1 MQNHINIRNNI
12 PTFAL
17 FTNSIY
23 YILQSYFMKK
33 LSTFLFLFLSLTI
46 YAQPPVGY
54 YSAAEGKNT
63 SALRTSLQA
72 IISNGTTDVGYDG
85 LWAAYNK
92 TDVNSSGNVW
102 DMYSNCTFTPGTK
115 KCGNYSAECDCYNR
129 EHTSPQSWF
138 SSNAPMV
145 SDIFNVYPTDGKV
158 NGYRSNYPYGEVGTA
173 TYTSINGSKL
183 GSSSFPDYTGTV
195 FEPINE
201 YKGDFARTYFYMATR
216 YAGLCE
222 SWIAGANVV
231 YSTANLG
238 LTTYAMN
245 LFLKWSRQD
254 PVSAKEIMRNN
265 AAYGIQNNRNPFID
279 NPGLE
284 EYIWGNK
291 TTQVFSTTIITTPY
305 LGSPSSGAIV
315 DFGKVAYQTTDTAS
329 IYIKGANLTGDLT
342 VALSGANVTVFSIPM
357 TTISKANAEAGYRL
371 ALNFTAQTLGLQTAQ
386 LTLSGGGI
394 TSTTITLNATSV
406 DGFLALSANNITTNS
421 FTANWTSS
429 ANATGYKL
437 DVYSFVGNGTALP
450 TTLLEQDFLTGTG
463 TSGVPSGWTGTGYT
477 DNSLASAIKL
487 SSGGNSGKVT
497 TPVLDL
503 STTATVLT
511 VRAKQYGTDAGAK
524 LAVLVNADTLVKW
537 TTAVAYQDFTVE
549 VPIKTTTSTISL
561 FSFLGSGHRVYVDYL
576 KLATQGVAQMP
587 VSVAGYPKSVGAV
600 LNYSVTDLQADSAY
614 YYTVIPE
621 GNTTIISDQIK
632 VRTLKVNSGVEQTK
646 ENLII
651 WTATTEGLLI
661 RNLPSDCSIT
671 VLDMMGKQIRSFR
684 DVSTELKVI
693 LPQKGMYILQVKQDQ
708 HFNSYKIR
716 F

>member
-1 MQNHINIRNNI
+1 
-12 PTFAL
+12 
-17 FTNSIY
+17 
-23 YILQSYFMKK
+23 MKK
-33 LSTFLFLFLSLTI
+33 LSTILFLFLSLSI

-72 IISNGTTDVGYDG
+72 IISNGTYDVGYGG
-85 LWAAYNK
+85 LWTAYRT

-102 DMYSNCTFTPGTK
+102 DMYSNCTFTLGTK
-115 KCGNYSAECDCYNR
+115 QCGSYSAECDCYNR

-138 SSNAPMV
+138 SSASPMV

-158 NGYRSNYPYGEVGTA
+158 NGERSNYPYGEVGTA

-195 FEPINE
+195 FEPLNE

-222 SWIAGANVV
+222 NWIAGANVV

-254 PVSAKEIMRNN
+254 PVSAKEIVRNN
-265 AAYGIQNNRNPFID
+265 AAYGVQNNRNPFID

-291 TTQVFSTTIITTPY
+291 TTQVFSTSNVTTPY
-305 LGSPSSGAIV
+305 LGSPSSGAVV
-315 DFGKVAYQTTDTAS
+315 DFGKVGYQTTDTAS

-342 VALSGANVTVFSIPM
+342 VVLSGTNASVFSMPL

-371 ALNFTAQTLGLQTAQ
+371 ALNFSAQTLGLQTAQ
-386 LTLSGGGI
+386 LTISGGGI
-394 TSTTITLNATSV
+394 TTSSVILNATSV
-406 DGFLALSANNITTNS
+406 DGFLALSANNITNNS

-437 DVYSFVGNGTALP
+437 DVYSFVGDGSAAP

-463 TSGVPSGWTGTGYT
+463 TSGVPTGWVGSGYT
-477 DNSLASAIKL
+477 DNSLASAVKL
-487 SSGGNSGKVT
+487 SSGSNTGKVT
-497 TPVLDL
+497 TPLLDL
-503 STTATVLT
+503 STSATVLT
-511 VRAKQYGTDAGAK
+511 VKAKQYGTDAGAK
-524 LAVLVNADTLVKW
+524 LVVLVNADTLVKW
-537 TTAVAYQDFTVE
+537 TTAVAYQDFTVNI
-549 VPIKTTTSTISL
+549 PIKTSTSTISL
-561 FSFLGSGHRVYVDYL
+561 FAFAGSGHRVYVDYA
-576 KLATQGVAQMP
+576 KVATQGVAQMP
-587 VSVAGYPKSVGAV
+587 VSLAGYPKSVGSV
-600 LNYSVTDLQADSAY
+600 LNYAVTDLQSDSAY
-614 YYTVIPE
+614 YYTVTPE
-621 GNTTIISDQIK
+621 GNSTVMSDQIK
-632 VRTLKVNSGVEQTK
+632 VRTLKVNSGVEVNK
-646 ENLII
+646 ETLII
-651 WTATTEGLLI
+651 WSVTSEGVI
-661 RNLPSDCSIT
+661 VRNLPSGCSVN
-671 VLDMMGKQIRSFR
+671 VLDMMGKQIRSF
-684 DVSTELKVI
+684 SNATSELRLT

-716 F
+716 Y

>member
-1 MQNHINIRNNI
+1 MKRLFTFLLLSISIS
-12 PTFAL
+12 TFAEVP
-17 FTNSIY
+17 T
-23 YILQSYFMKK
+23 
-33 LSTFLFLFLSLTI
+33 
-46 YAQPPVGY
+46 GY
-54 YSAAEGKNT
+54 YTSAEGKNT
-63 SALRTSLQA
+63 TTLRTSLQA
-72 IISNGTTDVGYDG
+72 IISNGTLDVGYGG
-85 LWAAYNK
+85 LWTAYGK

-102 DMYSNCTFTPGTK
+102 DMYSNCTFTLGTK
-115 KCGNYSAECDCYNR
+115 QCGSYSAECDCYNR

-138 SSNAPMV
+138 NSASPMV

-158 NGYRSNYPYGEVGTA
+158 NGERSNYPYGEVGTA

-183 GSSSFPDYTGTV
+183 GSSSSVDYTGIV
-195 FEPINE
+195 FEPIDE

-222 SWIAGANVV
+222 SWIAGANVI

-238 LTTYAMN
+238 FTTYAKN

-291 TTQVFSTTIITTPY
+291 TTEVFSTSTVTTPY
-305 LGSPSSGAIV
+305 LGSPSNGATV

-329 IYIKGANLTGDLT
+329 VFIKGANLTGDLT
-342 VALSGANVTVFSIPM
+342 VALSGTNAALFSISSA
-357 TTISKANAEAGYRL
+357 TISMANAVAGYRL
-371 ALNFTAQTLGLQTAQ
+371 PLNYSAQTLGTQTAL
-386 LTLSGGGI
+386 LTISGGGI
-394 TSTTITLNATSV
+394 TTISITLSATSV

-429 ANATGYKL
+429 ANATGYTL
-437 DVYSFVGNGTALP
+437 NVYSLVGDGTAVP

-463 TSGVPSGWTGTGYT
+463 TTGVPAGWTGSGYT
-477 DNSLASAIKL
+477 DNSLASAIKF
-487 SSGGNSGKVT
+487 SSGSNYGKLT

-503 STTATVLT
+503 STSATTLT

-537 TTAVAYQDFTVE
+537 TTAVAYQDFSVNI
-549 VPIKTTTSTISL
+549 PIKTSTSNIS
-561 FSFLGSGHRVYVDYL
+561 FYAFAGSGHRVYLDYV
-576 KLATQGVAQMP
+576 KLTTQGVAQAP
-587 VSVAGYPKSVGAV
+587 VSVSGYPKSIGTA
-600 LNYSVTDLQADSAY
+600 LNYTVTNLQSDSAY
-614 YYTVIPE
+614 FYTVAPE
-621 GNTTIISDQIK
+621 GNSTLMSDQIK
-632 VRTLKVNSGVEQTK
+632 VRTLKLNSGIEEHK

-651 WTATTEGLLI
+651 WTATTDGI
-661 RNLPSDCSIT
+661 TVRNLPANCNVS
-671 VLDMMGKQIRSFR
+671 VFDMIGKQVQSLQGISSEIKLSLSR
-684 DVSTELKVI
+684 
-693 LPQKGMYILQVKQDQ
+693 KGIYLLQVKQNQ
-708 HFNSYKIR
+708 ELNAYKII

>member
-1 MQNHINIRNNI
+1 MKRLFTFLLLSISIS
-12 PTFAL
+12 TFAEVP
-17 FTNSIY
+17 T
-23 YILQSYFMKK
+23 
-33 LSTFLFLFLSLTI
+33 
-46 YAQPPVGY
+46 GY
-54 YSAAEGKNT
+54 YTSAEGKNT
-63 SALRTSLQA
+63 TTLRTSLQA
-72 IISNGTTDVGYDG
+72 IISNGTLDVGYGG
-85 LWAAYNK
+85 LWTAYGK

-102 DMYSNCTFTPGTK
+102 DMYSNCTFTLGTK
-115 KCGNYSAECDCYNR
+115 QCGSYSAECDCYNR

-138 SSNAPMV
+138 NSASPMV

-158 NGYRSNYPYGEVGTA
+158 NGERSNYPYGEVGTA

-183 GSSSFPDYTGTV
+183 GSSSSVDYTGIV
-195 FEPINE
+195 FEPIDE

-222 SWIAGANVV
+222 SWIAGANVI

-238 LTTYAMN
+238 FTTYAKN

-291 TTQVFSTTIITTPY
+291 TTEVFSTSTVTTPY
-305 LGSPSSGAIV
+305 LGSPSNGATV

-329 IYIKGANLTGDLT
+329 VFIKGANLTGDLT
-342 VALSGANVTVFSIPM
+342 VALSGTNAASFSIST
-357 TTISKANAEAGYRL
+357 TTISKAIAEAGYRL
-371 ALNFTAQTLGLQTAQ
+371 PLNFSAQALGMQTAL
-386 LTLSGGGI
+386 LTISGGGI
-394 TSTTITLNATSV
+394 TTSSITLSATSV

-429 ANATGYKL
+429 ANATGYTL
-437 DVYSFVGNGTALP
+437 NVYSLVGDGTAVP

-463 TSGVPSGWTGTGYT
+463 TTGVPSGWTGSGYT
-477 DNSLASAIKL
+477 DNSLASAIKF
-487 SSGGNSGKVT
+487 SSGSNYGKLT

-503 STTATVLT
+503 STSATTLT

-537 TTAVAYQDFTVE
+537 TTAVAYQDFSVNI
-549 VPIKTTTSTISL
+549 PIKTSTSNIS
-561 FSFLGSGHRVYVDYL
+561 FYAFAGSGHRVYLDYV
-576 KLATQGVAQMP
+576 KLTTQGVAQAP
-587 VSVAGYPKSVGAV
+587 VSVSGYPKSIGTA
-600 LNYSVTDLQADSAY
+600 LNYTVTNLQSDSAY
-614 YYTVIPE
+614 FYTVAPE
-621 GNTTIISDQIK
+621 GNSTLMSDQIK
-632 VRTLKVNSGVEQTK
+632 VRTLKLNSGIEEHK

-651 WTATTEGLLI
+651 WTATTDGI
-661 RNLPSDCSIT
+661 TVRNLPANCNVS
-671 VLDMMGKQIRSFR
+671 VFDMIGKQVQSFQGISSEIKLSLSR
-684 DVSTELKVI
+684 
-693 LPQKGMYILQVKQDQ
+693 KGIYLLQVKQNQ
-708 HFNSYKIR
+708 ELNAYKII

>member
-1 MQNHINIRNNI
+1 MKRLFTFLLLSISIS
-12 PTFAL
+12 TFAEVP
-17 FTNSIY
+17 T
-23 YILQSYFMKK
+23 
-33 LSTFLFLFLSLTI
+33 
-46 YAQPPVGY
+46 GY
-54 YSAAEGKNT
+54 YTSAEGKNT
-63 SALRTSLQA
+63 TTLRTSLQA
-72 IISNGTTDVGYDG
+72 IISNGTLDVGYGG
-85 LWAAYNK
+85 LWTAYGK

-102 DMYSNCTFTPGTK
+102 DMYSNCTFTLGTK
-115 KCGNYSAECDCYNR
+115 QCGSYSAECDCYNR

-138 SSNAPMV
+138 NSASPMV

-158 NGYRSNYPYGEVGTA
+158 NGERSNYPYGEVGTA

-183 GSSSFPDYTGTV
+183 GSSSSVDYTGIV
-195 FEPINE
+195 FEPIDE

-222 SWIAGANVV
+222 SWIAGANVI

-238 LTTYAMN
+238 FTTYAKN

-291 TTQVFSTTIITTPY
+291 TTEVFSTSTVTTPY
-305 LGSPSSGAIV
+305 LGSPSNGATV

-329 IYIKGANLTGDLT
+329 VFIKGANLTGDLT
-342 VALSGANVTVFSIPM
+342 VALSGTNAALFSISSA
-357 TTISKANAEAGYRL
+357 TISMANAVAGYRL
-371 ALNFTAQTLGLQTAQ
+371 PLNYSAQTLGTQTAL
-386 LTLSGGGI
+386 LTISGGGI
-394 TSTTITLNATSV
+394 TTISITLSATSV

-429 ANATGYKL
+429 ANATGYTL
-437 DVYSFVGNGTALP
+437 NVYSLVGDGTAAP

-463 TSGVPSGWTGTGYT
+463 TTGVPSGWTGSGYT
-477 DNSLASAIKL
+477 DNSLASAIKF
-487 SSGGNSGKVT
+487 SSGSNYGKLT

-503 STTATVLT
+503 STSATTLT

-537 TTAVAYQDFTVE
+537 TTAVAYQDFSVNI
-549 VPIKTTTSTISL
+549 PIKTSTSNIS
-561 FSFLGSGHRVYVDYL
+561 FYAFAGSGHRVYLDYV
-576 KLATQGVAQMP
+576 KLATQGVAQAP
-587 VSVAGYPKSVGAV
+587 VSVSGYPKSIGTA
-600 LNYSVTDLQADSAY
+600 LNYTVTNLQSDSAY
-614 YYTVIPE
+614 FYTVAPE
-621 GNTTIISDQIK
+621 GNSTLMSDQIK
-632 VRTLKVNSGVEQTK
+632 VRTLKLNSGIEEHK

-651 WTATTEGLLI
+651 WTATTDGI
-661 RNLPSDCSIT
+661 TVRNLPANCNVS
-671 VLDMMGKQIRSFR
+671 VFDMIGKQVQSFQGISSEIKLSLSR
-684 DVSTELKVI
+684 
-693 LPQKGMYILQVKQDQ
+693 KGIYLLQVKQNQ
-708 HFNSYKIR
+708 ELSTYKIM

>member
-1 MQNHINIRNNI
+1 MKRLFTFLLLSISIS
-12 PTFAL
+12 TFAEVP
-17 FTNSIY
+17 T
-23 YILQSYFMKK
+23 
-33 LSTFLFLFLSLTI
+33 
-46 YAQPPVGY
+46 GY
-54 YSAAEGKNT
+54 YTSAEGKNT
-63 SALRTSLQA
+63 TTLRTSLQA
-72 IISNGTTDVGYDG
+72 IISNGTLDVGYGG
-85 LWAAYNK
+85 LWTAYGK

-102 DMYSNCTFTPGTK
+102 DMYSNCTFTLGTK
-115 KCGNYSAECDCYNR
+115 QCGSYSAECDCYNR

-138 SSNAPMV
+138 NSASPMV

-158 NGYRSNYPYGEVGTA
+158 NGERSNYPYGEVGTA

-183 GSSSFPDYTGTV
+183 GSSSSVDYTGIV
-195 FEPINE
+195 FEPIDE

-222 SWIAGANVV
+222 SWIAGANVI

-238 LTTYAMN
+238 FTTYAKN

-291 TTQVFSTTIITTPY
+291 TTEVFSTSTVTTPY
-305 LGSPSSGAIV
+305 LGSPSNGATV

-329 IYIKGANLTGDLT
+329 VFIKGANLTGDLT
-342 VALSGANVTVFSIPM
+342 VALSGTNAASFSIST
-357 TTISKANAEAGYRL
+357 TTISKAIAEAGYRL
-371 ALNFTAQTLGLQTAQ
+371 PLNFSAQALGMQTAL
-386 LTLSGGGI
+386 LTISGGGI
-394 TSTTITLNATSV
+394 TTSSITLSATSV

-429 ANATGYKL
+429 ANATGYTL
-437 DVYSFVGNGTALP
+437 NVYSLVGDGTAVP

-463 TSGVPSGWTGTGYT
+463 TTGVPSGWTGSGYT
-477 DNSLASAIKL
+477 DNSLASAIKF
-487 SSGGNSGKVT
+487 SSGSNYGKLT

-503 STTATVLT
+503 STSATTLT

-537 TTAVAYQDFTVE
+537 TTAVAYQDFSVNI
-549 VPIKTTTSTISL
+549 PIKTSTSNIS
-561 FSFLGSGHRVYVDYL
+561 FYAFAGSGHRVYLDYV
-576 KLATQGVAQMP
+576 KLTTQGVAQAP
-587 VSVAGYPKSVGAV
+587 VSVSGYPKSIGTA
-600 LNYSVTDLQADSAY
+600 LNYTVTNLQSDSAY
-614 YYTVIPE
+614 FYTVAPE
-621 GNTTIISDQIK
+621 GNSTLMSDQIK
-632 VRTLKVNSGVEQTK
+632 VRTLKLNSGIEEHK

-651 WTATTEGLLI
+651 WTATTDGI
-661 RNLPSDCSIT
+661 TVRNLPANCNVS
-671 VLDMMGKQIRSFR
+671 VFDMIGKQVQSLQGISSEIKLSLSR
-684 DVSTELKVI
+684 
-693 LPQKGMYILQVKQDQ
+693 KGIYLLQVKQNQ
-708 HFNSYKIR
+708 ELSTYKIM

>member
-1 MQNHINIRNNI
+1 MKRLFTFLLLSISIS
-12 PTFAL
+12 TFAEVP
-17 FTNSIY
+17 T
-23 YILQSYFMKK
+23 
-33 LSTFLFLFLSLTI
+33 
-46 YAQPPVGY
+46 GY
-54 YSAAEGKNT
+54 YTSAEGKNT
-63 SALRTSLQA
+63 TTLRTSLQA
-72 IISNGTTDVGYDG
+72 IISNGTLDVGYGG
-85 LWAAYNK
+85 LWTAYGK

-102 DMYSNCTFTPGTK
+102 DMYSNCTFTLGTK
-115 KCGNYSAECDCYNR
+115 QCGSYSAECDCYNR

-138 SSNAPMV
+138 NSASPMV

-158 NGYRSNYPYGEVGTA
+158 NGERSNYPYGEVGTA

-183 GSSSFPDYTGTV
+183 GSSSSVDYTGIV
-195 FEPINE
+195 FEPIDE

-222 SWIAGANVV
+222 SWIAGANVI

-238 LTTYAMN
+238 FTTYAKN

-291 TTQVFSTTIITTPY
+291 TTEVFSTSTVTTPY
-305 LGSPSSGAIV
+305 LGSPSNGATV

-329 IYIKGANLTGDLT
+329 VFIKGANLTGDLT
-342 VALSGANVTVFSIPM
+342 VALSGTNAASFSIST
-357 TTISKANAEAGYRL
+357 TTISKAIAEAGYRL
-371 ALNFTAQTLGLQTAQ
+371 PLNFSAQALGMQTAL
-386 LTLSGGGI
+386 LTISGGGI
-394 TSTTITLNATSV
+394 TTSSITLSATSV

-429 ANATGYKL
+429 ANATGYTL
-437 DVYSFVGNGTALP
+437 NVYSLVGDGTAVP

-463 TSGVPSGWTGTGYT
+463 TTGVPSGWTGSGYT
-477 DNSLASAIKL
+477 DNSLASAIKF
-487 SSGGNSGKVT
+487 SSGSNYGKLT

-503 STTATVLT
+503 STSATTLT

-537 TTAVAYQDFTVE
+537 TTAVAYQDFSVNI
-549 VPIKTTTSTISL
+549 PIKTSTSNIS
-561 FSFLGSGHRVYVDYL
+561 FYAFAGSGHRVYLDYV
-576 KLATQGVAQMP
+576 KLATQGVAQAP
-587 VSVAGYPKSVGAV
+587 VSVSGYPKSIGTA
-600 LNYSVTDLQADSAY
+600 LNYTVTNLQSDSAY
-614 YYTVIPE
+614 FYTVAPE
-621 GNTTIISDQIK
+621 GNSTLMSDQIK
-632 VRTLKVNSGVEQTK
+632 VRTLKLNSGIEEHK

-651 WTATTEGLLI
+651 WTATTDGI
-661 RNLPSDCSIT
+661 TVRNLPANCNVS
-671 VLDMMGKQIRSFR
+671 VFDMIGKQVQSFQGISSEIKLSLSR
-684 DVSTELKVI
+684 
-693 LPQKGMYILQVKQDQ
+693 KGIYLLQVKQNQ
-708 HFNSYKIR
+708 ELSTYKIM